1 MEKMVNASRWSNTLQ
16 DISRNLI
23 ELVFICSMLIVLGI
37 MIVAGYEIDSLLSSL
52 SAFVM
57 AAVKL
62 LKTMVIIA
70 HRLTTIEGCDICTM

>member
-1 MEKMVNASRWSNTLQ
+1 MNASRWSNTLQ
-16 DISRNLI
+16 DIPRNLI

-37 MIVAGYEIDSLLSSL
+37 MIVAGHEIDSLLPSL

>member
-1 MEKMVNASRWSNTLQ
+1 MNASRWSNTLQ